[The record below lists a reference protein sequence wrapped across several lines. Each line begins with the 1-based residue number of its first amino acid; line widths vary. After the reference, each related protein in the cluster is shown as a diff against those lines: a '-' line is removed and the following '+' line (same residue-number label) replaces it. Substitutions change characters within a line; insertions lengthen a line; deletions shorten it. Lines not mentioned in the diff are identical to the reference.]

1 MNLLAMELQDV
12 PPAPGRGEAPQPS
25 QPVEGVPAEGGPP
38 PEGGSPFGGMGMML
52 IMFLPMILIIFF
64 LNRSQSKKQKE
75 LESKLKK
82 GDRVITSG
90 GMIGRIAEISQGSKY
105 VKLEIT
111 SGVKIEI
118 LKTAIQGLD
127 TGDVAAVSGKDA
139 STKSDKDD
147 KTKK

>member
-1 MNLLAMELQDV
+1 MEGA
-12 PPAPGRGEAPQPS
+12 PADQPGGEAPP
-25 QPVEGVPAEGGPP
+25 G
-38 PEGGSPFGGMGMML
+38 GGSPFGGIGMML

-64 LNRSQSKKQKE
+64 LNRSQTKKQRD

-90 GMIGRIAEISQGSKY
+90 GMVGRIADISSSSRY

-111 SGVKIEI
+111 SGVKIEV

-127 TGDVAAVSGKDA
+127 TGDVAAVSSKEA
-139 STKSDKDD
+139 SDKGD
-147 KTKK
+147 KGDKNKK